1 MKCHD
6 NHEIVTVPI
15 RLKGQGVV
23 EDFPAIPKYLALC
36 FDLKVYKHEL
46 YKDFEHKEEFEEAPL
61 ETVKK
66 YCQIEKAGRSL
77 W

>member
-15 RLKGQGVV
+15 RLKGQ
-23 EDFPAIPKYLALC
+23 
-36 FDLKVYKHEL
+36 
-46 YKDFEHKEEFEEAPL
+46 L

-77 W
+77 WIEGLRQENFLFIRRGR